1 MRKIGDLQDRQGRE
15 SPVQKVLA
23 RAVLVGKAL
32 CALVLQRMQPQS
44 DASGLILPIFMD
56 KVPSFFGSFRGVKNH
71 LGGGVGF
78 SGCAVAS
85 TVSGQHYLTWLY
97 ATYQ

>member
-23 RAVLVGKAL
+23 HAVLICKAP
-32 CALVLQRMQPQS
+32 CAMVLQPMQPLS

-56 KVPSFFGSFRGVKNH
+56 KVSCFFGSFRGMKNH
-71 LGGGVGF
+71 AGGGAAF
-78 SGCAVAS
+78 SGCALPS
-85 TVSGQHYLTWLY
+85 TIQGSIT
-97 ATYQ
+97 